1 MDVPG
6 RVGPEELN
14 RVCTMRNGDTYLL
27 NLASQRV
34 RELID

>member
-6 RVGPEELN
+6 RVRPQELN
-14 RVCTMRNGDTYLL
+14 RVCIMLNSNTYLL